1 MALTAT
7 VDITTTPVT
16 LTVTSDRRK
25 ITGTVTS
32 QGETA
37 TYTATFPVTITDTT
51 GRVWT
56 GRSDDGVKAVYT
68 S

>member
-7 VDITTTPVT
+7 VDITKTPIT
-16 LTVTSDRRK
+16 LTVTSTKRL
-25 ITGTVTS
+25 ISVAVTS
-32 QGETA
+32 AGETA
-37 TYTATFPVTITDTT
+37 TGTATFPIALTDST

-56 GRSDDGVKAVYT
+56 SVSDDGKTAVYT